1 MKTIF
6 RVDSRLV
13 HGQTVN
19 YWCAKYDISKI
30 IVVNDEVANDDFRKL
45 FFKVAISNEIDLEFL
60 TIKNSINKKYDK
72 LINYMVVFESIE
84 DVIKYVNENGKINNL
99 ILSNI
104 GYGEEKIKIS
114 EGVFLSEKDKEKID
128 FLQDNYEVNVIYKT
142 MPD

>member
-45 FFKVAISNEIDLEFL
+45 FFKIAISNEIDLEFL
-60 TIKNSINKKYDK
+60 TIKNSINKKYDE

-84 DVIKYVNENGKINNL
+84 DVIKYVNENGKINNI

-104 GYGEEKIKIS
+104 SYGEEKMRIS

-128 FLQDNYEVNVIYKT
+128 FLQDNYGVNVIYKT
-142 MPD
+142 IPD